1 MSIAFRCLPK
11 KIRKRRRG
19 LVKWLRKWFN
29 AKIERD
35 LLLPALLQ
43 CDCAFLSLFLS
54 TLELIVPPTLRWLK
68 VRHQINSIIIIKT
81 QWQKQITQMVNKP
94 LQRNLNHNRKYRPT
108 AAERNKNSKRAKR
121 PTLRVD
127 IAEAHKSSRFFVQVN
142 ILLLKC
148 NWPVNIKLTLFC
160 NLSLI

>member
-1 MSIAFRCLPK
+1 MGGRTQRLRLEDKEVAGMSIAFRCLPK
-11 KIRKRRRG
+11 EIRKRRRG

-29 AKIERD
+29 AEIERD

-43 CDCAFLSLFLS
+43 CDCTFLSLFLS

-68 VRHQINSIIIIKT
+68 VRHQINSIIIIIIYTFCKT

-108 AAERNKNSKRAKR
+108 AAKRNKNSKRAKR
-121 PTLRVD
+121 PTLTGWHRRSAQ
-127 IAEAHKSSRFFVQVN
+127 IKS
-142 ILLLKC
+142 ILC
-148 NWPVNIKLTLFC
+148 P
-160 NLSLI
+160 S